1 MSRQYDEAIEGR
13 FDIYGEEYR
22 LVEPENIDELVRA
35 LEAKSALETYLSGL
49 MHDEEPEG
57 YDNLLQEQENYIQE
71 YIESLGEFDNSIL
84 IGNINYY
91 LKKLNM
97 RMGEFEQLIG
107 VSAGYISRTAKE
119 KSAKKLSIDIVWKI
133 AKLFG
138 VDTRTLLEVDL
149 MIPNSNAEMILKF
162 LTKLC
167 VQTKQNDI
175 TWENHGGGVYYLDEA
190 MRSTGLFFEEED
202 GTIVYRCNDHMNPN
216 YKFVLADDIYTCS
229 AVVDGKEF
237 AMIGFGISDKED
249 SYYLDFIFLTPHID
263 GESKRY
269 TAEKAFYSSDD
280 RFGVISTRGGDLMHL
295 VQTQEMDAQIS
306 PEVRGIIANYL
317 K

>member
-1 MSRQYDEAIEGR
+1 MSRQYDEAMEGR

-22 LVEPENIDELVRA
+22 LVEPENIDELVHA
-35 LEAKSALETYLSGL
+35 LEVRSALETYLSGL
-49 MHDEEPEG
+49 MHDEEPGG
-57 YDNLLQEQENYIQE
+57 YDNLLQEQEDYIKE
-71 YIESLGEFDNSIL
+71 YIESLGEFDNSVL

-91 LKKLNM
+91 LKKLNL

-119 KSAKKLSIDIVWKI
+119 KSAKKLSVDIVWKI

-138 VDTRTLLEVDL
+138 VDIRKLLEVDL
-149 MIPNSNAEMILKF
+149 VIPNSNAEMISKF

-167 VQTKQNDI
+167 AQTKQNII
-175 TWENHGGGVYYLDEA
+175 TWKNHGGVMCYLDDI
-190 MRSTGLFFEEED
+190 MKSTGLFTEED
-202 GTIVYRCNDHMNPN
+202 DTIVYHCNDHMNPT

-229 AVVDGKEF
+229 AVAEGKEF
-237 AMIGFGISDKED
+237 AMIGYGISGKED
-249 SYYLDFIFLTPHID
+249 SYFLDFVFLTPHID
-263 GESKRY
+263 RKSKRY
-269 TAEKAFYSSDD
+269 IVEKAFYSSDD
-280 RFGVISTRGGDLMHL
+280 KFGVIDSRGGELMHF